1 MGFAD
6 EGIQIQPG
14 DIEVVS
20 VASTVANGQV
30 VSCPVR
36 LFVVF
41 CVWLALTVVCRSGS
55 SSRLATMLK
64 MCLACAVGW
73 LTRHGIGW
81 VSGPILV
88 LGGLARIRRLM
99 NYVSWYWT
107 WGGSI
112 FLDGIT
118 GSLGRLKG

>member
-41 CVWLALTVVCRSGS
+41 CVWLALTVAVDHQAGS
-55 SSRLATMLK
+55 QL
-64 MCLACAVGW
+64 CLRCVW
-73 LTRHGIGW
+73 L
-81 VSGPILV
+81 VP
-88 LGGLARIRRLM
+88 
-99 NYVSWYWT
+99 
-107 WGGSI
+107 
-112 FLDGIT
+112 LDG
-118 GSLGRLKG
+118 